1 MEKKALLVRTDE
13 DNDQT
18 LGVFVFESK
27 TGEKIK
33 LFTME
38 LPWKNNARS
47 VSSIPKGTYKV
58 ITTMSPRFKKDMWL
72 LVDVPGRDGIRI
84 HSANY
89 ARELNGCIALGMSKS
104 DIDGDGNI
112 DIVASRK
119 AIDLAFE
126 HLGESFE
133 LEII

>member
-1 MEKKALLVRTDE
+1 
-13 DNDQT
+13 
-18 LGVFVFESK
+18 
-27 TGEKIK
+27 
-33 LFTME
+33 
-38 LPWKNNARS
+38 
-47 VSSIPKGTYKV
+47 
-58 ITTMSPRFKKDMWL
+58 MSPRFKKDMWL
-72 LVDVPGRDGIRI
+72 LLDVPGRDGIRI

-112 DIVASRK
+112 DIVASKK
-119 AIDLAFE
+119 AMDLAFE

>member
-1 MEKKALLVRTDE
+1 MEKKALLIRTDE
-13 DNDQT
+13 DNNQT

-27 TGEKIK
+27 EGKKIK

-38 LPWKNNARS
+38 LPWKNNQRS
-47 VSSIPKGTYKV
+47 ISSIPKGVYKV

-72 LVDVPGRDGIRI
+72 LLDVPGRDGIRI

-112 DIVASRK
+112 DIVSSKK

>member
-18 LGVFVFESK
+18 LGVFIFESK
-27 TGEKIK
+27 EGKKIK

-47 VSSIPKGTYKV
+47 ISSIPKGTYKV

-72 LVDVPGRDGIRI
+72 LLDVPGRDGIRI

-112 DIVASRK
+112 DIVASKK
-119 AIDLAFE
+119 AMDLAFE